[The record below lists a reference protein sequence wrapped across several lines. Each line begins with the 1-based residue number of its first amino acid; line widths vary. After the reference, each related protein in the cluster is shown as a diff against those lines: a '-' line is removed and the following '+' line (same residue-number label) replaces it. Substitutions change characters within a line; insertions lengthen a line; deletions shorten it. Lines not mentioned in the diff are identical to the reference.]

1 MWRVCVCRQTHTRA
15 QESSSKP
22 TGLQSSAKLV
32 VKQGNRAAPRRPQ
45 MNSEPRSVAPPVPV
59 IIIPVIIIPVI
70 IIPVTHRF
78 NQRPCYSSTSES
90 DPVNRTWAT
99 VELLQSAVDANF

>member
-1 MWRVCVCRQTHTRA
+1 
-15 QESSSKP
+15 
-22 TGLQSSAKLV
+22 
-32 VKQGNRAAPRRPQ
+32 

-70 IIPVTHRF
+70 IIRF

-90 DPVNRTWAT
+90 DPVNRTLAT